1 MVHVWRG
8 THEANRPAFTASDD
22 ADWAFCVPVEGNS
35 CRGWA
40 IYVAGTFSADDRS
53 GSRPSDPHDLRDDM
67 KFAELAASTLGN
79 LREMRLLAR
88 THASLSGFLSPV
100 VMEALAGED
109 PERVLAPREAL
120 VTVLFCD
127 LRGFSLKSEQSA
139 DDLLGLLNRVSES
152 LGVMTRHIHEQ
163 GGVVGDFHGDAAM
176 GFWGWPLKQ
185 EDSIQRA
192 CLAALGIRAEFEAA
206 ARRGDHALSDF
217 RIGIGVAT
225 GNAVAGKI
233 GTVDQVKVTVFGPVV
248 NLASRVEGMT
258 KMLRAPILIDRRT
271 AAAVRAHISPDQARV
286 RRVAVVR
293 PYGLDMPVEV
303 SELLPPAVEYPQLT
317 DENLAA
323 YEAALDALLDR
334 DWPQAFELLHQVPAN
349 DRVKDFLTVFI
360 AQHNRTPPVDW
371 DGVIPLSSK

>member
-1 MVHVWRG
+1 M
-8 THEANRPAFTASDD
+8 
-22 ADWAFCVPVEGNS
+22 
-35 CRGWA
+35 
-40 IYVAGTFSADDRS
+40 
-53 GSRPSDPHDLRDDM
+53 
-67 KFAELAASTLGN
+67 
-79 LREMRLLAR
+79 
-88 THASLSGFLSPV
+88 
-100 VMEALAGED
+100 
-109 PERVLAPREAL
+109 
-120 VTVLFCD
+120 
-127 LRGFSLKSEQSA
+127 
-139 DDLLGLLNRVSES
+139 
-152 LGVMTRHIHEQ
+152 
-163 GGVVGDFHGDAAM
+163 
-176 GFWGWPLKQ
+176 
-185 EDSIQRA
+185 
-192 CLAALGIRAEFEAA
+192 
-206 ARRGDHALSDF
+206 
-217 RIGIGVAT
+217 GIGVAT

-258 KMLRAPILIDRRT
+258 KTLRAPILIDRRT
-271 AAAVRAHISPDQARV
+271 AQAVRERIAPGEARV

-334 DWPQAFELLHQVPAN
+334 DWPKAFELLHQVPAD